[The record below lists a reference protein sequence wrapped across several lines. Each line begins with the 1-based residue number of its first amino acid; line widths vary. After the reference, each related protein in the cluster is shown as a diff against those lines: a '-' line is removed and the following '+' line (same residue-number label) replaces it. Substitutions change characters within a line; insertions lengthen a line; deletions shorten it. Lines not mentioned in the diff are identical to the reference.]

1 MMLYY
6 LLLPILSVLLIVIQ
20 STVTDLIFSGR
31 FMFEMSLIVV
41 IYAGF
46 RLDLI
51 KGTVLAFV
59 FGFVFDCI
67 GGSVPG
73 VGAFIYIIVFLFSFF
88 VSDWLDTEKTHV
100 IIFFSFLCAF
110 LKEIMLNL
118 FYYLA
123 FGVNALSGVYEIVFL
138 QALVIGLF
146 APLFFYLMDRAEIF
160 VYEKKV

>member
-1 MMLYY
+1 MLYY

-59 FGFVFDCI
+59 LGFVFDCI
-67 GGSVPG
+67 NGSVPG
-73 VGAFIYIIVFLFSFF
+73 VLAFIYIIVFLFSFF

-110 LKEIMLNL
+110 LKEIILNL

-123 FGVNALSGVYEIVFL
+123 FGVNALPDVYGGVFL
-138 QALVIGLF
+138 QSLVVGLF
-146 APLFFYLMDRAEIF
+146 APLFFYLMDRAGIF
-160 VYEKKV
+160 AYEKKV